1 MLSDRWKKILQLTA
15 LLLIGFSVGAAL
27 AGYIIGKQC
36 RRMIAEH
43 QLLNMSWSIRFAE
56 EHRLGKENFV
66 RVIEKNIPAD
76 VRMISENPEL
86 RDSSSA
92 DLVLDAA
99 KSYYVCTKTP
109 IPKEIAGILKDARS
123 PVCDP

>member
-1 MLSDRWKKILQLTA
+1 MLSGSWKKILKLTA
-15 LLLIGFSVGAAL
+15 LLLIGFSIGAAL
-27 AGYIIGKQC
+27 AGYIIGNQC
-36 RRMIAEH
+36 RRMIAEY

-66 RVIEKNIPAD
+66 RAIEKSIPED
-76 VRMISENPEL
+76 VRLIGENPDML
-86 RDSSSA
+86 NSSSA

-109 IPKEIAGILKDARS
+109 IPKEIAGILKEARS